1 MQEFEGK
8 VAVVTGGASGLGLA
22 MAQKF
27 ADAGMNIVL
36 ADIEAEPLAMAEAA
50 IAQKGVKVLARRS
63 DVAKAEDIEALAE
76 AAYARFGNVHILVNN
91 AGIGGARGNSWELT
105 LDDWRWVLDVDLW
118 SVVHG
123 IRSFVPR
130 MIASGEAGHVV
141 NTASVAG
148 LVSGAVGT
156 PYTVAKFGV
165 VAMSESLYYELN
177 RAGHPIGVSVLCPG
191 FVDTNIYD
199 SSRNRQAE
207 YGEPRKITPEDE
219 AARAF
224 MAARRAQL
232 LQAPDI
238 AEMVFEAVTTGN
250 LYVIPTGAEAL
261 ETAIRRR
268 HERIQEREN
277 PEVNFPLA

>member
-1 MQEFEGK
+1 MKDFAGK

-27 ADAGMNIVL
+27 ADQGMNIVIG
-36 ADIEAEPLAMAEAA
+36 DIEAEPLAMAEAA
-50 IAQKGVKVLARRS
+50 IAQKGVKVLAQRS

-76 AAYARFGNVHILVNN
+76 AAYARFGNVHILCNN
-91 AGIGGARGNSWELT
+91 AGIGGARGNSWELS
-105 LDDWRWVLDVDLW
+105 LDDWRWVIDVDLW

-130 MIASGEAGHVV
+130 MIAGGEEGHIV

-148 LVSGAVGT
+148 LISGAVGT

-165 VAMSESLYYELN
+165 VSMTESLYYELN
-177 RAGHPIGVSVLCPG
+177 RAGHNIGVSVLCPG

-199 SSRNRQAE
+199 SGRNRQAE
-207 YGEPRKITPEDE
+207 YGEARRLTAEDE
-219 AARAF
+219 QARAF
-224 MAARRAQL
+224 LAARRAKL

-238 AEMVFEAVTTGN
+238 AEMVFEAITTGD
-250 LYVIPTGAEAL
+250 LYVIPTGAEAID
-261 ETAIRRR
+261 TAIRRR
-268 HERIQEREN
+268 HERIQAGEN
-277 PEVNFPLA
+277 PEINFPLV